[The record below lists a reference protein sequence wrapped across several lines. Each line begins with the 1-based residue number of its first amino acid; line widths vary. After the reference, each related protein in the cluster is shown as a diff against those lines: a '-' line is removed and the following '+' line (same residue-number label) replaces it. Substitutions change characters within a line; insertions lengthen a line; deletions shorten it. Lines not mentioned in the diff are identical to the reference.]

1 LLALALPAPIQRVAD
16 TRLGPLLMLV
26 GVPSMLVAGL
36 LQVNWSHG
44 LPSVAVDPQ
53 AAATVLQR
61 TRDGYSNLEQNLEQQ
76 GGLGH
81 LASDFLNGVSHS
93 SHDYKY
99 GQSYPTTQQTAP
111 TRVPTANFPSTQPQ
125 SASAQRDPR
134 YTTTQPTNSWGQQP
148 TYSQQ
153 QNYSQQPTYSQP
165 PTYAQQP
172 TFSQSGYHP
181 QASSPSDTRNLTQQQ
196 LYQQQKQQQLYEQ
209 QLRDQQYRQW
219 QAQQQ
224 PSGKQQQAAAGY
236 QQQFDTYGRPISTG
250 YAQPTNGY
258 SQPTNQYGQQN
269 YNQGFA
275 PNANTNGRY

>member
-1 LLALALPAPIQRVAD
+1 
-16 TRLGPLLMLV
+16 MLV
-26 GVPSMLVAGL
+26 GVPAMLVAGL
-36 LQVNWSHG
+36 LQVNWSNG
-44 LPSVAVDPQ
+44 LPSVTVDPQ
-53 AAATVLQR
+53 AAATVLQK

-81 LASDFLNGVSHS
+81 FASDLFNGVSHS
-93 SHDYKY
+93 SHEYNY

-153 QNYSQQPTYSQP
+153 PTYTQQPTYSQSS
-165 PTYAQQP
+165 YNQHA
-172 TFSQSGYHP
+172 
-181 QASSPSDTRNLTQQQ
+181 ASPSDTRNLTQQQ
-196 LYQQQKQQQLYEQ
+196 LYQQQQLNEQ

-219 QAQQQ
+219 Q
-224 PSGKQQQAAAGY
+224 SQQQASGAQ
-236 QQQFDTYGRPISTG
+236 QQQFDTYGRPVSTG

-258 SQPTNQYGQQN
+258 AQPTTQNGQQN